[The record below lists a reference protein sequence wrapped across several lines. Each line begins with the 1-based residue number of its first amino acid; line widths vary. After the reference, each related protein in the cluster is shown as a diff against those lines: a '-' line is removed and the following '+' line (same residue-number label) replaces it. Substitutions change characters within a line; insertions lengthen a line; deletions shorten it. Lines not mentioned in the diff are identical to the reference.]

1 MCAVL
6 DNINQITSAEC
17 YQKKK
22 TGHGIMGTQMP
33 KKFSYL
39 RCAGTANTL
48 TLPKTRSGRL
58 IQFLLGDWS
67 AEIS

>member
-22 TGHGIMGTQMP
+22 TGHGIIGTPMP
-33 KKFSYL
+33 KWFSYQL
-39 RCAGTANTL
+39 PRWDGKYTYTTYDHVWKANTIP
-48 TLPKTRSGRL
+48 T
-58 IQFLLGDWS
+58 W
-67 AEIS
+67 

>member
-33 KKFSYL
+33 KRFSYL

-48 TLPKTRSGRL
+48 TLTLPKTTSGRL
-58 IQFLLGDWS
+58 TQF
-67 AEIS
+67 